1 MILQFLFF
9 HILILSFFN
18 PLMDILYP
26 QPTFILFSYIQ
37 SLKLLFHL
45 FSVTLS
51 VFFSLFIFRVCNVLF
66 LFTYIY
72 LCCSSFPLFRHK
84 IHPRRVDIAELNVDI
99 GEFASLAV
107 QLILLFSLHSPFL
120 FSFPCSLFS
129 CSSINSLSFCQCLWS
144 RFHPSQATRSMERRP
159 RWVTCL
165 RIPCLSNN
173 TRVHIYP
180 R

>member
-51 VFFSLFIFRVCNVLF
+51 VFFSLFIFCVCNVLF

-84 IHPRRVDIAELNVDI
+84 IHSRRVDIAELNVDI
-99 GEFASLAV
+99 GEFSCCSTYPSFFFTFSLS
-107 QLILLFSLHSPFL
+107 LLFSL
-120 FSFPCSLFS
+120 FSFLLF
-129 CSSINSLSFCQCLWS
+129 
-144 RFHPSQATRSMERRP
+144 
-159 RWVTCL
+159 
-165 RIPCLSNN
+165 
-173 TRVHIYP
+173 
-180 R
+180 